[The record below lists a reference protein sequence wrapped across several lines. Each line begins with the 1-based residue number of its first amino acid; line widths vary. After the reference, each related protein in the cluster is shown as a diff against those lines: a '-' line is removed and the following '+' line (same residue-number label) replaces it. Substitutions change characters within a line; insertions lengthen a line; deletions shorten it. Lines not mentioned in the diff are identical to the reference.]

1 MRVIKKYATRRMY
14 DVKNSRFITLEKIAD
29 LIATGEEVRVINDKT
44 GDDITPTVLAQI
56 ILEQQR
62 SRQNL
67 SSVPGLLRKLIKK
80 GTGSVLDFLE
90 RPVLGPIEL
99 FSLTEEKVKKII
111 KKLVKKGEVS
121 RVESDNLIRGL
132 LTKVRKSKKALETF
146 VKETIAG
153 MNIPSRVEFERLK
166 SEIKKLKGQIAAIS
180 DN

>member
-14 DVKNSRFITLEKIAD
+14 DVENSRFITLEKIAD
-29 LIATGEEVRVINDKT
+29 LIATGEEVRVIDDKT
-44 GDDITPTVLAQI
+44 GNDITPTVLAQI

-67 SSVPGLLRKLIKK
+67 SSVPGLLCELIKK

-121 RVESDNLIRGL
+121 RVENDNLIRGL
-132 LTKVRKSKKALETF
+132 LTKVKKSKKALETF

-153 MNIPSRVEFERLK
+153 MNIPSKVEFEKLK